1 LTHFRSKPKNFRLY
15 PCSSFS
21 YYPPALPRQRRSSSD
36 EAAATKQQRR
46 SSSDEAAATKQQQL
60 RRVSRKLIEV
70 RATIQ
75 QAKRTMPMQVDWS
88 GVYPAVPTQF
98 KDDFSL
104 DIPAT
109 RSHVEALLDN
119 GIHGLVML
127 GTIGENCSLSIEE
140 KVEVL
145 KMTVEVAKGRVPVLN
160 GVAEFTTKGACETAK
175 RAEEVGV
182 DGLMVMP
189 GMVYNSDGRE
199 TVNHFRTVA
208 NSTKLPIMCYNNPP
222 VYRVD
227 ITPEMFQE
235 MSDVDNI
242 VCIKEA
248 SGDVRRITDL
258 FNALGD
264 RYIIFSGLDDVALE
278 SIMLGCTG
286 WISGLVD
293 AFPRE
298 NRLMWDAAMAN
309 DYAKALAIY
318 RWYMPMLHF
327 DSHPKLVQYI
337 KITCAELGY
346 GTETVRAPRLPLVG
360 EERESILKIVRDSV
374 ATRPAP

>member
-1 LTHFRSKPKNFRLY
+1 MPLT
-15 PCSSFS
+15 
-21 YYPPALPRQRRSSSD
+21 
-36 EAAATKQQRR
+36 
-46 SSSDEAAATKQQQL
+46 
-60 RRVSRKLIEV
+60 
-70 RATIQ
+70 
-75 QAKRTMPMQVDWS
+75 VDWN
-88 GVYPAVPTQF
+88 GVFPAVPTQF
-98 KDDFSL
+98 HDDFSL
-104 DIPAT
+104 NLDAT

-119 GIHGLVML
+119 GIHGLIML
-127 GTIGENCSLSIEE
+127 GTIGENCSLSIDE

-145 KMTVEVAKGRVPVLN
+145 KMTVDVAKGRVPVLN
-160 GVAEFTTKGACETAK
+160 GVAEFTTQGACNTAQA
-175 RAEEVGV
+175 AEAAGV

-189 GMVYNSDGRE
+189 AMVYNSDARE

-208 NSTKLPIMCYNNPP
+208 GSMKLPIMCYNNPP

-235 MSDVDNI
+235 MSDVENI

-264 RYIIFSGLDDVALE
+264 RYLIFSGLDDVALE

-298 NRLMWDAAMAN
+298 NRLLWDAATSG
-309 DYAKALAIY
+309 DYQTALEIY

-337 KITCAELGY
+337 KLTCSELGY
-346 GTETVRAPRLPLVG
+346 GTETVRAPRMPLVG
-360 EERESILKIVRDSV
+360 EERERILKIIRESV
-374 ATRPAP
+374 ATRPG